1 MWLPY
6 FFPWPRD
13 FFHSRI
19 ATVTPASHPLI
30 GSLLLARVVGP
41 FIVRLKLLSRWELS
55 IGLNFKSNVLYKS
68 IASKNIQS
76 DMNYVS
82 KNT

>member
-1 MWLPY
+1 MTSQALKFYVITYTPY
-6 FFPWPRD
+6 EGLNKLHYF
-13 FFHSRI
+13 
-19 ATVTPASHPLI
+19 
-30 GSLLLARVVGP
+30 
-41 FIVRLKLLSRWELS
+41 KLLSKWELS
-55 IGLNFKSNVLYKS
+55 IGLNFKSNILYLS